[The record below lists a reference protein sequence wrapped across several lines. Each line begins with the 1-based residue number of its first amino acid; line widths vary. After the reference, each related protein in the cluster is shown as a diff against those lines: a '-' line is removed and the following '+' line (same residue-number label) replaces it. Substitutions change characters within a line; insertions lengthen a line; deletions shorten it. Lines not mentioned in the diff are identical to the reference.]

1 MKFFIAGRHCCVWCD
16 ITSEKMQISRDQRPH
31 SQLRTLESL
40 QSDHASFVADG
51 GDLKKAKLHN
61 NVIRPHLFNI
71 PLSQVSK
78 NIKINHEKTLYTH
91 FPLQV
96 CIPSLHVSLGI
107 FYRLFCLFESAV
119 HEVDTL
125 MAYSMLT
132 LHLDTYFLRGLC
144 LKSRSNSSAKSIGY
158 VRKLMTWRTR
168 QIFMRVY
175 RHGQHLMKTLTTTKS
190 RL

>member
-1 MKFFIAGRHCCVWCD
+1 
-16 ITSEKMQISRDQRPH
+16 MQISRDQRPH
-31 SQLRTLESL
+31 SQLCTLESL

-51 GDLKKAKLHN
+51 GDLKAKLHN
-61 NVIRPHLFNI
+61 NVIRPHFFNI

-78 NIKINHEKTLYTH
+78 NIQINHEKTLYTH

-125 MAYSMLT
+125 MAYSIAHT
-132 LHLDTYFLRGLC
+132 SSGHIPPSGSVFEEQVKQLRKIDRLC
-144 LKSRSNSSAKSIGY
+144 QEADDLEDEADFYESVSTWSALGEDADDDQIEAMRGEACKA
-158 VRKLMTWRTR
+158 RER
-168 QIFMRVY
+168 Q
-175 RHGQHLMKTLTTTKS
+175 KNW
-190 RL
+190 